1 MSSQR
6 RLAAIMFT
14 DIAGYTAM
22 MQENEAK
29 AIELRQRHREV
40 FEKEHEVHRGQ
51 IIQYYGDG
59 TLSVFESA
67 VDAAACALAMQ
78 HQFREAPQVPL
89 RIGIHTGDILVS
101 DTEVIGDGVNVA
113 SRVES
118 MATPGSILVSETV
131 YDNLKNQEQFPGE
144 SLGIFTFKNVS
155 KPIEVFALSAE
166 GLSMPNPKKLG
177 GKFLKRQSS
186 KPNLW
191 QRIPVWG
198 QYAIGLAA
206 FLILAPIIYAP
217 ITQLFESQAGQGLM
231 GEGFDRASVS
241 FGEKKGV
248 VVANFE
254 VAEADSNLRWA
265 EGGVPMAL
273 TMDWEQD
280 PYMYEVYEP
289 FQEGGKSFKDYTD
302 LAKEK
307 LCDWILTGSFSQ
319 SDSGYDLTAVLHPV
333 NRDQDNIELA
343 VSGDELLPLLDEAA
357 VLLKTKLGVPE
368 GHLRQVT
375 DLPLKQFLTESEE
388 AYIAFS
394 EAFRQIRLNPIQG
407 FYMMKRPLDLDSTFA
422 WASYTLANF
431 ILAYQ
436 LSPNKQKQY
445 VAQAMRHRS
454 RLPDIL
460 EIKVRQLNYR
470 VNAQPEKALEL
481 NRLFVTQVEP
491 ENPRYI
497 NSLIEESYLQGDY
510 QTTLEGI
517 DSYEELT
524 GEEITYA
531 TTKAKIYLIEG
542 KADEAQDIIERYLKR
557 YPNQEEANLLLAEVL
572 VSQGDWSEAADLVS
586 KSELLFPETEGFAR
600 LKQHI
605 EFQSQNG
612 LASDE
617 LLDAMTGEY
626 RTLLKTNYIS
636 QIRHRGNTLVL
647 QIENVPPFTL
657 YQIDDQYT
665 FISLQDPKLRF
676 IKDST
681 SDKFTGF
688 YFQNIRFGIDQEH
701 IKVEGAL
708 KEVLDGILS
717 LNMDLVASK
726 LEEAKQMAPGLTF
739 LELIED
745 HLALREAGGLLK
757 PEELQS
763 LVGRYA
769 LGNTVLI
776 TEIDGDHLVVN
787 QNDLEWADDPVP
799 LLQVG
804 ENAFVIVQ
812 GTQTALNFEKGGERS
827 PAINLEMIGTD
838 RKARFERVPSN

>member
-40 FEKEHEVHRGQ
+40 FEREHENHRGQ

-67 VDAAACALAMQ
+67 VDAAACALDMQ
-78 HQFREAPQVPL
+78 SQFRESPQVPL

-118 MATPGSILVSETV
+118 MAIPGSVLVSETV

-177 GKFLKRQSS
+177 GKFLKRQSAQ
-186 KPNLW
+186 PNLW
-191 QRIPVWG
+191 QRLPKWV
-198 QYAIGLAA
+198 QYSVGVVA
-206 FLILAPIIYAP
+206 FLLLAPIIYAP
-217 ITQLFESQAGQGLM
+217 VTQLFESQAGQGVM
-231 GEGFDRASVS
+231 GQGFERASVS

-254 VAEADSNLRWA
+254 VAEADTNLRWA
-265 EGGVPMAL
+265 EIGVPMAL

-289 FQEGGKSFKDYTD
+289 FQTGDKSFKDYID
-302 LAKEK
+302 IAKEK

-319 SDSGYDLTAVLHPV
+319 SDSGYDFTAVLHPV
-333 NRDQDNIELA
+333 NQDQDDIEIAL
-343 VSGDELLPLLDEAA
+343 SGTELMTLLDEAA
-357 VLLKTKLGVPE
+357 VMLKIKLGVPE

-375 DLPLKQFLTESEE
+375 DLPLKQSLTESET

-394 EAFRQIRLNPIQG
+394 EAFRQIRINPIQG
-407 FYMMKRPLDLDSTFA
+407 FYMMKAPLDLDSTFA
-422 WASYTLANF
+422 WASYTLASF
-431 ILAYQ
+431 IRAYQ

-445 VAQAMRHRS
+445 IAQAMRHRS

-470 VNAQPEKALEL
+470 VNGQPEKALEL

-497 NSLIEESYLQGDY
+497 NSLIEESYIQGDY

-517 DSYEELT
+517 DSYENLT
-524 GEEITYA
+524 GEEVTYA
-531 TTKAKIYLIEG
+531 TTKAKIFLIEG
-542 KADEAQDIIERYLKR
+542 KPEEAREVIERYLKQ
-557 YPNQEEANLLLAEVL
+557 YPNQVEANLLLAEIL
-572 VSQGDWSEAADLVS
+572 VSQEEWDEAADLVS
-586 KSELLFPETEGFAR
+586 KSELLFPEAEGFTR
-600 LKQHI
+600 LKKHI
-605 EFQSQNG
+605 DFHLENG
-612 LASDE
+612 LASSE
-617 LLDAMTGEY
+617 TLDAMTGEY
-626 RTLLKTNYIS
+626 RTLLKTNYVS
-636 QIRHRGNTLVL
+636 QITHQGNTLIL
-647 QIENVPPFTL
+647 QVENVPPFIM
-657 YQIDDQYT
+657 YQVDDQYN
-665 FISLQDPKLRF
+665 FASLQDPKIQFL
-676 IKDST
+676 KDST
-681 SDKFTGF
+681 SDAFTGF
-688 YFQNIRFGIDQEH
+688 YFQNLRFGITQEH
-701 IKVEGAL
+701 IKVQGAL
-708 KEVLDGILS
+708 KKVLDGL
-717 LNMDLVASK
+717 LNLNLDLVANN
-726 LEEAKQMAPGLTF
+726 LEEAKQMSPGLAY
-739 LELIED
+739 LDLVED
-745 HLALREAGGLLK
+745 HLALREAGELLK
-757 PEELQS
+757 PEDLQAM
-763 LVGRYA
+763 VGRYA
-769 LGNTVLI
+769 LGNTVL
-776 TEIDGDHLVVN
+776 TTKLDGDHLTLN
-787 QNDLEWADDPVP
+787 QNDLEWAEDPVP
-799 LLQVG
+799 LLQIA
-804 ENAFVIVQ
+804 ENTFIIVQ
-812 GTQTALNFEKGGERS
+812 GAQTTLTFELAGSRAT
-827 PAINLEMIGTD
+827 AITLQLLGTD
-838 RKARFERVPSN
+838 QRGRFERVSE